1 MEKVYKVMSQM
12 SLSVKNWSR
21 VYRIRKQS
29 CFVLNI
35 SPPQVVFS
43 PRPLGVCSIRM
54 GIFLALTN
62 TFLFHIQVHNLYIQ
76 AIIFPFSA
84 YILQISV
91 GYCHGPAFLS
101 FRHPANTSL
110 LAAQKSIHF
119 RALTVFFSKL
129 PSVCQ
134 ESFAVLWWKQYAGA
148 DGQTGTERLH
158 RRMMRTRDP
167 IPGGIGGQAGCVSR
181 QPGLLV
187 GDPANG
193 MEVET
198 R

>member
-12 SLSVKNWSR
+12 SLSVKNWSL

-110 LAAQKSIHF
+110 LA
-119 RALTVFFSKL
+119 
-129 PSVCQ
+129 SVCP

-181 QPGLLV
+181 RPG
-187 GDPANG
+187 
-193 MEVET
+193 
-198 R
+198 